1 MRVDNVEKGYTG
13 SLHSGFF
20 PKDMYSEVGFPVEI
34 GIYNVITLLLYTYFI
49 PTWKKCKNSFYDGVK
64 IQGFSLRRFHQP
76 YVMRHWKGLRAPRWL
91 LGGNESR
98 DVCFAPVIVAET
110 EEV

>member
-1 MRVDNVEKGYTG
+1 MLKKGIQAVFTQ
-13 SLHSGFF
+13 GFF
-20 PKDMYSEVGFPVEI
+20 PKDMFSEVGFPVET
-34 GIYNVITLLLYTYFI
+34 GIYNIITPLLYTFFI
-49 PTWKKCKNSFYDGVK
+49 PTWKKCKNPFYDGVK
-64 IQGFSLRRFHQP
+64 IQGFFLRRFHQP
-76 YVMRHWKGLRAPRWL
+76 YVMRHWKGLRASRWL